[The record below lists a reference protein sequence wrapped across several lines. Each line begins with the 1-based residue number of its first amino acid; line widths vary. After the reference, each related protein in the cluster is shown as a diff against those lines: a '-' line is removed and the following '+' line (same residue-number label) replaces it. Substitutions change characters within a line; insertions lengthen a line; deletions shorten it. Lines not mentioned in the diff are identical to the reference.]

1 LSPRTLVWLLP
12 LALVAGGS
20 CATAQAP
27 GPAPGPAGDAQRGEY
42 VFAAAGC
49 LGCHTEKGG
58 ERLAGGR
65 GLPTPY
71 GTFYTP
77 NITPDPTHGIGRWS
91 EADFFRAMR
100 EGEAPDGSSYFPAFP
115 YTSYTAMTDQDIRDL
130 WAHLR
135 AQPASAKVDRPHEL
149 SAPYGWRFVMPVWKA
164 LYFEPGP
171 LPAQPAKSEEWR
183 RGEYLTRALGHC
195 GECHTPRG
203 SLGAMDN
210 SRLMAGVP
218 KGQGPE
224 GDAVPNLTPHPDG
237 LADWSPG
244 DITTVLSMGMLPD
257 GDFVGSGMNEVVEN
271 STSKLTEADRRAIA
285 TYLKDIPPVPR
296 QQ

>member
-1 LSPRTLVWLLP
+1 MRGAAALARLLP
-12 LALVAGGS
+12 LALAAGGGP
-20 CATAQAP
+20 ALAQAP
-27 GPAPGPAGDAQRGEY
+27 AAVPGQGDPGRGEY

-77 NITPDPTHGIGRWS
+77 NVTPDPVHGIGGWS

-115 YTSYTAMTDQDIRDL
+115 YTSYAAMADADLRDL
-130 WAHLR
+130 WAYLR
-135 AQPASAKVDRPHEL
+135 AQPASPRPDRPHEL
-149 SAPYGWRFVMPVWKA
+149 DPPFGWRFLMPVWKA
-164 LYFEPGP
+164 MFFEPGP
-171 LPAQPAKSEEWR
+171 LPARPDKPEAWR
-183 RGEYLTRALGHC
+183 RGEYLVRALGHC

-203 SLGAMDN
+203 RLGATDDG
-210 SRLMAGVP
+210 RFLAGSP
-218 KGQGPE
+218 KGPE

-237 LADWSPG
+237 LADWSAG
-244 DITTVLSMGMLPD
+244 DVATALAMGMLPD
-257 GDFVGSGMNEVVEN
+257 GDFLGSGMNEVVEH
-271 STSKLTEADRRAIA
+271 STSKLTDDDRRAIA
-285 TYLKDIPPVPR
+285 AFLKDIPPHPTPR
-296 QQ
+296 